1 MIGSSVPSS
10 SSPPSVIE
18 RPSPPPQQPTRTD
31 AREATLIG
39 ESRNLPRSWSPLA
52 SPTPTPTPE
61 AERQLR
67 TFLSRLSRHIEEACA
82 AGEAACLGDAIRQTA
97 DSIGTDLL
105 KGVDPQRAHALL
117 VTQVDAIG
125 RRLETWAAGVGQRPD
140 RQLALETDRALQY
153 LGDVWRF
160 VIGCSGRPGGPPVA
174 EGVLPDPAALLE
186 THVGLAWAVID
197 ARFGP
202 PVG

>member
-10 SSPPSVIE
+10 SRPASVIE
-18 RPSPPPQQPTRTD
+18 GPSPPQQQPTRAD

-39 ESRNLPRSWSPLA
+39 ESLNPPRSRSPLV
-52 SPTPTPTPE
+52 SPRSTPTPE
-61 AERQLR
+61 EERQLR
-67 TFLSRLSRHIEEACA
+67 TFLSRLSRHIEAACA
-82 AGEAACLGDAIRQTA
+82 AGEAACFGDAIGQA
-97 DSIGTDLL
+97 VDSMGTDLL
-105 KGVDPQRAHALL
+105 KGVDPQRAQALL

-125 RRLETWAAGVGQRPD
+125 QRLETWAAGVGQRPD
-140 RQLALETDRALQY
+140 RPLAIETGRALEH
-153 LGDVWRF
+153 LGEVWRF
-160 VIGCSGRPGGPPVA
+160 VVGCSGQPGEPPVA

-186 THVGLAWAVID
+186 THVGLAQAVIY